1 MKEVLISGTKLK
13 VVSYDVIPVNGSFNL
28 PNKKNMAYQFL
39 VGYSGTDKDSLR
51 RYDTTC
57 KKSIVLKGS
66 TSLLALEKTK
76 TTNLPQNYTEEDLSL
91 ILFMLSGMPVQF
103 LEPLEALVIST
114 KDKDLINLFR
124 ASYGN
129 EGILRFKDECFKK
142 AVDRTW
148 TPNEDVTMTKYP
160 MAYKRGR
167 RYSVYSLL
175 KDLCKDQARILTD
188 PELVGTYERIS
199 ASKTVKPGEVSY
211 VPDQWQ
217 CVSGIIGNKTRAN
230 LSIQFTSFVDVEV
243 PENDL
248 GIKAGVR
255 RNLECI
261 KTMTVIKDGIL
272 HTRMMAVM
280 VSSKLAHRLKAVG
293 CVKMNLIYKNCLLL
307 DLGTIPVICR
317 YDIKKFTSEDL
328 ASVELD
334 KWISG
339 IAIDYLN
346 LKKSL
351 SYVRPKTKLSKT
363 KASPQELF
371 LKSLGIFE
379 NKYYPQKEVHVREGR
394 SYFTTELITSLDNL
408 PKDPASEFLAI
419 KEFVSSGSI
428 TRKSLK
434 SVSVRENLEWI
445 LKNIESRGLDIDG
458 WRRIERYAT
467 ATLRDMKFQ
476 MIMSKVAKFKEK
488 DNPYIGGRV
497 MKLSLFNDPKREV
510 SVSWKFKDTKI
521 NV

>member
-39 VGYSGTDKDSLR
+39 VGYSGTDRDSLR
-51 RYDTTC
+51 RYDTMC
-57 KKSIVLKGS
+57 KKSVVLKGS

-114 KDKDLINLFR
+114 KDKELIDLFR

-129 EGILRFKDECFKK
+129 EGILKFKDECFKR

-148 TPNEDVTMTKYP
+148 TPTEDVTMTKYP
-160 MAYKRGR
+160 TAYKRGH

-175 KDLCKDQARILTD
+175 KDLCKDQAKILTD
-188 PELVGTYERIS
+188 PDLVGEYERVS

-217 CVSGIIGNKTRAN
+217 SVSRIIGNKTRAN
-230 LSIQFTSFVDVEV
+230 LSIQFTSYVDVEV

-248 GIKAGVR
+248 GVKAGVR

-261 KTMTVIKDGIL
+261 KTLTVVKDGTL
-272 HTRMMAVM
+272 HTRMMAVL
-280 VSSKLAHRLKAVG
+280 VSPRMAHRLKAVG

-307 DLGTIPVICR
+307 DLSTIPVICR
-317 YDIKKFTSEDL
+317 YDIKKFTSQDL

-334 KWISG
+334 KWMAG
-339 IAIDYLN
+339 IAVDYLN
-346 LKKSL
+346 LKKSM
-351 SYVRPKTKLSKT
+351 SYVRPRTKLSKT

-379 NKYYPQKEVHVREGR
+379 NKYYPQKEVHVFEGR
-394 SYFTTELITSLDNL
+394 SYLTTELITSLDNL
-408 PKDPASEFLAI
+408 PKDPVSEFLAI

-428 TRKSLK
+428 TRKTLR

-445 LKNIESRGLDIDG
+445 LKNIESRGLNVDE
-458 WRRIERYAT
+458 WRKLEYQAT
-467 ATLRDMKFQ
+467 ETLRDMKFQ
-476 MIMSKVAKFKEK
+476 MIMSKVARFNEK
-488 DNPYIGGRV
+488 DNPYIGGRS
-497 MKLSLFNDPKREV
+497 MKLSLFDDPKREIN
-510 SVSWKFKDTKI
+510 VSWKFKDTKI